1 MIEKQQCENKHRMII
16 DWESGL
22 IADRPCTDIATKY
35 TVDNFGIFYL
45 CDECYKDDCK
55 RRIESERMSINTDD
69 HGYYQ

>member
-1 MIEKQQCENKHRMII
+1 MIEKKQCENKHRMII

-22 IADRPCTDIATKY
+22 ISERPCTDIATKY

-55 RRIESERMSINTDD
+55 RRIESERMSIDIDD
-69 HGYYQ
+69 HGYYE